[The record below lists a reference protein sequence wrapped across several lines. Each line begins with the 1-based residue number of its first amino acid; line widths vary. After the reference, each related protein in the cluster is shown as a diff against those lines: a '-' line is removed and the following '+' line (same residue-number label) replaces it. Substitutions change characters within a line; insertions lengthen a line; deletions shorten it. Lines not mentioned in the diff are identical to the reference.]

1 MSAFVRSEWYAIA
14 RSEEVSRTL
23 FKRTI
28 LGEDIVLFR
37 TLAGEA
43 VALRDRCPHRFA
55 PLSMGTLKGDTLEC
69 GYHGLTFD
77 CAGRCLRVPGQ
88 ERIPPGAVVKS
99 YPVVER
105 YGLVFG
111 WMGDAALADRAEL
124 TDIAQYGTPDWGV
137 SRGYHHFGANY
148 LNIIDNLVDP
158 AHTSF
163 VHRRTIGNT
172 AAEDIVIEAREDGY
186 TVCAGRWVDNAPP
199 VPVVQR
205 FAAPAGMVDRWQL
218 YYLKVP
224 SVSWVDFGS
233 LDAGSGHTPEA
244 QARAPYRVLS
254 YAFLTPEKVG
264 ATHYFWFQLRNVA
277 VDDAAVTAEF
287 EALYR
292 ATFDEDKALLEA
304 IQRTEDRDPGLTPVR
319 IASDAG
325 VVRLR
330 RIVERRLA
338 AEASSIEAPSR
349 G

>member
-1 MSAFVRSEWYAIA
+1 MSAFIRNEWYAIA
-14 RSEEVSRTL
+14 RSDEVSRAL
-23 FKRTI
+23 CQRTI
-28 LGEDIVLFR
+28 MGDDIVLFR
-37 TLAGEA
+37 MLAGDA

-77 CAGRCLRVPGQ
+77 CAGKCLRVPGQ
-88 ERIPPGAVVKS
+88 ERIPDGAAVRS

-105 YGLVFG
+105 YGLVFV
-111 WMGDAALADRAEL
+111 WMGDAALADRSAL
-124 TDIAQYGTPDWGV
+124 TDIAQYGTPGWGL
-137 SRGYHHFGANY
+137 SRGYHYFSANY
-148 LNIIDNLVDP
+148 LNILDNLVDP

-163 VHRRTIGNT
+163 VHRRTIGNA
-172 AAEDIVIEAREDGY
+172 AAEDVAIEAREDGD

-205 FAAPAGMVDRWQL
+205 FAAPAGLVDRWQL

-233 LDAGSGHTPEA
+233 LDAGLPHTPEA

-254 YAFLTPEKVG
+254 YVFLTPET
-264 ATHYFWFQLRNVA
+264 ANSTHYFWFQLRNVA
-277 VDDAAVTAEF
+277 VNDAEVTAEF
-287 EALYR
+287 EALYG

-304 IQRTEDRDPGLTPVR
+304 IQRTEQREPGVAPVR
-319 IASDAG
+319 IASDGG
-325 VVRLR
+325 VARLR
-330 RIVERRLA
+330 RIVGRLLA
-338 AEASSIEAPSR
+338 AEAPPP